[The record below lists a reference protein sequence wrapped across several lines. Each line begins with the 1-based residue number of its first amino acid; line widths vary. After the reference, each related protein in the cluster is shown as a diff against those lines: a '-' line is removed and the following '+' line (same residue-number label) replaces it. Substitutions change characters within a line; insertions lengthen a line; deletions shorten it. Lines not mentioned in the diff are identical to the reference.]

1 MLALAI
7 DPGLSTGIAW
17 FHNEELIRQETIYRG
32 LDGWLDWYYAHKW
45 PGRPD
50 RVIHEDYIS
59 DGSTTGRVWSSEI
72 IGAIRALDWGGVKII
87 RQLRSDKATLFGQK
101 FKGEAGEQ
109 ERFEWLRARGFDGTD
124 HELDAIT
131 HALVD
136 MKKRKNSAALERYWF
151 QGASP
156 IAIQEK

>member
-1 MLALAI
+1 MLAVAI

-17 FHNEELIRQETIYRG
+17 FHNEELIRQETVYRG
-32 LDGWLDWYYAHKW
+32 IDGWLDWWNSTVW
-45 PGRPD
+45 PGMPD
-50 RVIHEDYIS
+50 RIIYEDYIS

-72 IGAIRALDWGGVKII
+72 IGAIRTLDWGGAAVI

-101 FKGEAGEQ
+101 FKGEAGER

-124 HELDAIT
+124 HELDAIS

-136 MKKRKNSAALERYWF
+136 MKRRKAPNALRKYW
-151 QGASP
+151 S
-156 IAIQEK
+156 